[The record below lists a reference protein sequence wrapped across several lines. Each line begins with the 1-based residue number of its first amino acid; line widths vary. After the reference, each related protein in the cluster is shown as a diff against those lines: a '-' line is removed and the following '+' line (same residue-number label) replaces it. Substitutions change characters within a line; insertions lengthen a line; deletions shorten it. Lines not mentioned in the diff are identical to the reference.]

1 MASHPIYVLAP
12 SFFALAIS
20 GFLLLAYVF
29 VLVTHFSSFLKIDYT
44 KKLQIIGIFALAI
57 GVHGSL
63 HLGLENAYN
72 FNPYSLLMR

>member
-1 MASHPIYVLAP
+1 MTSNPIYVLAP

-20 GFLLLAYVF
+20 GFLILAYVF
-29 VLVTHFSSFLKIDYT
+29 VLITHFTSFLKNDYT

-57 GVHGSL
+57 GAHGSL

-72 FNPYSLLMR
+72 FNPYSLLMH

>member
-1 MASHPIYVLAP
+1 MASNSIYVLAP

-44 KKLQIIGIFALAI
+44 KKLQIICIFALAI
-57 GVHGSL
+57 VVHGSL
-63 HLGLENAYN
+63 HLGLVNAYN